1 MPACAGKLAGATRA
15 IAISAFVFSLLA
27 HSASAKEPR
36 EETLLRAHLW
46 NQVVSLPAK
55 ERPVVG
61 LALSGG
67 GVRGLAHVG
76 VIKVLEDAGVPV
88 DVVTG
93 TSMGAII
100 GSLYAAGVAMPDPV
114 DLPKYVGEVTIT
126 NPSKTALLRLLISEH
141 LMSTKG
147 LEDFIL
153 RHVGDKQFFQLQK
166 RFGCVAMDIKTGEAI
181 YFRDGPVA
189 PAVRASMNLPGGFAP
204 LEYRHR
210 YLVDGGIVDYIPIDL
225 AKLLGA
231 QWVIASVTEGDYT
244 QTSPSNVFSTLE
256 QVIDIQGAI
265 LSRQQRR
272 QADMLIEP
280 PVGGILFYETNRAQE
295 AAEKGVLAASRKLPE
310 LEEKL
315 ILYSFPRLWQGWT
328 AKR

>member
-1 MPACAGKLAGATRA
+1 LIRA
-15 IAISAFVFSLLA
+15 RSLLPLVLA
-27 HSASAKEPR
+27 LVAANWTAAREPR

-46 NQVVSLPAK
+46 NQVLSLPPK

-76 VIKVLEDAGVPV
+76 VIKVLEDAGFPI

-100 GSLYAAGVAMPDPV
+100 GSLYAGGLPMPDPA
-114 DLPKYVGEVTIT
+114 DLPKYVNEVTIT
-126 NPSKTALLRLLISEH
+126 NPNKIALLRLIITDH

-147 LEDFIL
+147 LEEFI
-153 RHVGDKQFFQLQK
+153 RKRIGDKQFSQLPK

-181 YFRDGPVA
+181 LFRDGPVA

-204 LEYRHR
+204 VEYRHR
-210 YLVDGGIVDYIPIDL
+210 YLVDGGVVDYIPIDL
-225 AKLLGA
+225 NKLLGA
-231 QWVIASVTEGDYT
+231 EWVLASVTEGDYT
-244 QTSPSNVFSTLE
+244 RSSPSNVLSTLE
-256 QVIDIQGAI
+256 QVIDIQGSI

-280 PVGGILFYETNRAQE
+280 PVGDIFFYETNRSQE
-295 AAEKGVLAASRKLPE
+295 AAEKGVVAASRKLPE
-310 LEEKL
+310 AQEKL
-315 ILYSFPRLWQGWT
+315 VLFSLSRLWRRWT
-328 AKR
+328 SK

>member
-1 MPACAGKLAGATRA
+1 LIRTSRFLLLILA
-15 IAISAFVFSLLA
+15 LLA
-27 HSASAKEPR
+27 AGRAAAKEPR

-46 NQVVSLPAK
+46 NQLLSLPPK

-76 VIKVLEDAGVPV
+76 VIKVLEDAGFPV

-100 GSLYAAGVAMPDPV
+100 GSLFAAGVVMPDPA
-114 DLPKYVGEVTIT
+114 DLPKYVSEVTIT
-126 NPSKTALLRLLISEH
+126 NPNKIALLRLILTDH

-147 LEDFIL
+147 LEDFI
-153 RHVGDKQFFQLQK
+153 RRRIGDKQFSQLPK

-181 YFRDGPVA
+181 LFRDGPVA
-189 PAVRASMNLPGGFAP
+189 PAVRASMNIPGGFAP
-204 LEYRHR
+204 VEYRHR

-225 AKLLGA
+225 NKMLGA
-231 QWVIASVTEGDYT
+231 EWVLASVTEGDYT
-244 QTSPSNVFSTLE
+244 RTSPSNVLSTLE
-256 QVIDIQGAI
+256 QVIDIQGSI

-280 PVGGILFYETNRAQE
+280 PIGDIFFYETNRSQE
-295 AAEKGVLAASRKLPE
+295 AAEKGVATASRKLPE
-310 LEEKL
+310 AQEKL
-315 ILYSFPRLWQGWT
+315 ILFALPRLWPHW
-328 AKR
+328 APK